1 MWTNCAN
8 ERTGYFYHENYV
20 DSLYNNGGISR
31 SNLLSRRSNSARN
44 RTKSKR
50 FRCNPLTIPPPQTLS
65 TVSTNLVAN
74 NRRTR
79 VIGDD
84 YLQVTFPLPPPSPA
98 PATTNSQLR
107 FPDFNN
113 LLHGLRFKKLANS
126 KISALQP
133 VWPVDSKN
141 GKALVHDDADDDDYD
156 STHHSHVRRARRL
169 LFSHPKI
176 KPRRRRM
183 LPLVPKLTKLKIS
196 PYNGYSASAA
206 STTTPHSAVQYS
218 DDDID
223 LRQAYDEEEI
233 AQGGSSSCF
242 VRENLLSS
250 PHFSSS
256 RVEGSGVDDDDAID
270 LFYSSHNNKN
280 QTAREVISCNNSN
293 FYSDSATATNTSTSV
308 DMFKAV
314 KAYYSEEDNYYSP
327 TTNATNDMNDL
338 MRRGVSTSTSYP
350 TPGISSIV
358 PKSILVSSANDR
370 NNSDECQISHTL
382 NSLCAV
388 TSLSS
393 NRVVKFDTT
402 LSVII
407 NDQRQ
412 SHPFKQTNTNDRL
425 TICDSKWV

>member
-1 MWTNCAN
+1 MWTNYAN

-31 SNLLSRRSNSARN
+31 SNLLSRRSNSSRN

-50 FRCNPLTIPPPQTLS
+50 FLCNPITIPPPRTLS

-98 PATTNSQLR
+98 PSTTNSQLR

-133 VWPVDSKN
+133 VLPVDSKN
-141 GKALVHDDADDDDYD
+141 GKVLVHDDADDDDYD

-196 PYNGYSASAA
+196 PYSGYSASAA
-206 STTTPHSAVQYS
+206 STTTPYSAVQYS

-256 RVEGSGVDDDDAID
+256 RVEGSSVDDDDGID
-270 LFYSSHNNKN
+270 LFYSSPNNKS

-293 FYSDSATATNTSTSV
+293 FYSDSAAATNTSTSV

-338 MRRGVSTSTSYP
+338 MRRGVSTSTSYA
-350 TPGISSIV
+350 TPAISSVV

-412 SHPFKQTNTNDRL
+412 CHPFKETNTNDRL
-425 TICDSKWV
+425 TRCDSKWV